1 VHLFDVIIFY
11 ISLYNFGQTL
21 KWFDSLRFLEWLII
35 WNGGSKWLWRN
46 WDARGILWPR
56 SWSFHAYI
64 SRVQRSSSKCKPAL
78 PYAQQFGSRQHN
90 KTKLAVTNQ
99 SRMRMLSSTHASP
112 SRSFNSI
119 ACVPKAFGYT
129 MERVLILLCTVL
141 HCCPS
146 LAHNNTL
153 FYICVCQSWSLRK
166 CKDGVSQTQIGRSPS
181 FTSIKN
187 INVATFSG
195 PVQ

>member
-1 VHLFDVIIFY
+1 MEGVSDFEGTEMRAEFCGLALGVSMHIYQGF
-11 ISLYNFGQTL
+11 SEAHPN
-21 KWFDSLRFLEWLII
+21 
-35 WNGGSKWLWRN
+35 
-46 WDARGILWPR
+46 A
-56 SWSFHAYI
+56 
-64 SRVQRSSSKCKPAL
+64 SRHSHVPTTWYMLS
-78 PYAQQFGSRQHN
+78 FGSRQHN

-153 FYICVCQSWSLRK
+153 FYICVCQSWSLHK

-187 INVATFSG
+187 INAATFSG